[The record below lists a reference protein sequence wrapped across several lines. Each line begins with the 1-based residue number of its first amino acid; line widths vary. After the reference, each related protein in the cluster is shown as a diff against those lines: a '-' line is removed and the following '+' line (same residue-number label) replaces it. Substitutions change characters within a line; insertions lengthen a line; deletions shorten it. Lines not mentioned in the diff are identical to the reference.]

1 MKPDRKIQG
10 YRKENPM
17 TGLNVCAVFSP
28 DRSKLLMCLRR
39 RDPYKGKYNMPGGH
53 IEPGEEPLEAAYR
66 ELFEETAIT
75 RDDVELE
82 HFMDFVYYRHDMR
95 IEVYSGTLR
104 HEVEVYGEEN
114 DLYWMPLTE
123 NFFDVT
129 KFAGVG
135 NIGHILRLL
144 V

>member
-1 MKPDRKIQG
+1 
-10 YRKENPM
+10 M

-66 ELFEETAIT
+66 ELWEETSIT

-82 HFMDFVYYRHDMR
+82 HFMDFVYHRHDMR
-95 IEVYSGTLR
+95 IEVYSGVLK
-104 HEVEVYGEEN
+104 HEVEVHGAEN
-114 DLYWMPLTE
+114 DLYWISLNE

-129 KFAGVG
+129 KFAGDG

>member
-1 MKPDRKIQG
+1 
-10 YRKENPM
+10 M

-66 ELFEETAIT
+66 ELWEETSIT
-75 RDDVELE
+75 QDDVELE
-82 HFMDFVYYRHDMR
+82 HFMGFVYHRHGMR
-95 IEVYSGTLR
+95 IEVYSGVLK
-104 HEVEVYGEEN
+104 HEVEVHGEEN
-114 DLYWMPLTE
+114 DLYWISLNE

-129 KFAGVG
+129 KFAGDG